1 MAASSR
7 QMDSGAPL
15 TRRFVAFGC
24 IFEEDFPANLVACQA
39 WSGCLS
45 IRVANLKTWRG
56 VVGTVNSDVTD
67 LTCFTSV
74 QETDGTY
81 TIQTVSFTADT
92 RLQQRRVRHLSSSH
106 PSRTTS
112 LLLLH
117 PVSKSSSPS
126 ASRLARALGT
136 LVSISSIHPT
146 TRNTPEYTFTL
157 HQSLVV

>member
-74 QETDGTY
+74 QETDAEARPPFILQPSFENNISAFASPREQIEFALSFQVGESARNVGFDIIHSSNHSQY
-81 TIQTVSFTADT
+81 TRVYFHPPSESR
-92 RLQQRRVRHLSSSH
+92 RLGRS
-106 PSRTTS
+106 
-112 LLLLH
+112 
-117 PVSKSSSPS
+117 
-126 ASRLARALGT
+126 
-136 LVSISSIHPT
+136 
-146 TRNTPEYTFTL
+146 
-157 HQSLVV
+157 